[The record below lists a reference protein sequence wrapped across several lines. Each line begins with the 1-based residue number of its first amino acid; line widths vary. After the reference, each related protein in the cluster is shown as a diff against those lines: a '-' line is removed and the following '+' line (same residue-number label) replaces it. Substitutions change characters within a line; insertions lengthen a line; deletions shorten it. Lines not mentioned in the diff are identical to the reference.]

1 MSKGIFLFIRLRT
14 YFASLSPLLN
24 LVYALLYL
32 KIKALH
38 QFDCLRA
45 NKSTSAWGVE
55 ARVPFLDKEFINVAM
70 SIDPEWK
77 MVKPDMGR
85 IEKWVLRNAFD
96 DEEKPYLPKVCLQN
110 LLVFSQPFSR
120 NYTLYVLTKNSS
132 SSGEF
137 STFCIDRKNSL
148 AMELDIVGLMV

>member
-1 MSKGIFLFIRLRT
+1 MPKGISFSTDQEL
-14 YFASLSPLLN
+14 SLLPLLN

-32 KIKALH
+32 QIKALH

-55 ARVPFLDKEFINVAM
+55 ARVPFLDKEFLNVAM

-77 MVKPDMGR
+77 MIKPNLGR

-96 DEEKPYLPKVCLQN
+96 DEQQPYLPKVCLQI
-110 LLVFSQPFSR
+110 
-120 NYTLYVLTKNSS
+120 K
-132 SSGEF
+132 
-137 STFCIDRKNSL
+137 
-148 AMELDIVGLMV
+148 